1 MLASDETI
9 ACGTEIP
16 YALTDVL
23 VKMTAKMPNPIDVHV
38 GSRLRMRRML
48 VGMSQEKLGEHLDLT
63 FQQVQ
68 KYEKGSNRISAS
80 RLFEMA
86 RILDVPV
93 QFFFDDMPGQFSGK
107 PAAGF
112 AESSD
117 SFQMTDFLTSSDGAQ
132 LIRAFAEI
140 KSPEV
145 RRKVIDLVKS
155 ISSTSGN

>member
-1 MLASDETI
+1 
-9 ACGTEIP
+9 
-16 YALTDVL
+16 
-23 VKMTAKMPNPIDVHV
+23 
-38 GSRLRMRRML
+38 ML

-80 RLFEMA
+80 RLFDMA

-93 QFFFDDMPGQFSGK
+93 QFFFDDMPGK
-107 PAAGF
+107 PVGASTAGF
-112 AESSD
+112 AESQD

-140 KSPEV
+140 KNSDV

-155 ISSTSGN
+155 ISAAGSNS

>member
-1 MLASDETI
+1 
-9 ACGTEIP
+9 
-16 YALTDVL
+16 
-23 VKMTAKMPNPIDVHV
+23 MTTKMPNPIDIHV

-80 RLFEMA
+80 RLFDMS

-93 QFFFDDMPGQFSGK
+93 QFFFDDIHGVGAGSTSS
-107 PAAGF
+107 GF
-112 AESSD
+112 AESGG
-117 SFQMTDFLTSSDGAQ
+117 SFQMTDFLSSSDGAQ
-132 LIRAFAEI
+132 LIRAFTEI
-140 KSPEV
+140 KSAEV

-155 ISSTSGN
+155 ISATNASESGKS

>member
-1 MLASDETI
+1 
-9 ACGTEIP
+9 
-16 YALTDVL
+16 
-23 VKMTAKMPNPIDVHV
+23 MTAKMPNPIDVHV

-80 RLFEMA
+80 RLYDMA

-93 QFFFDDMPGQFSGK
+93 QFFFDDMPGKALSR
-107 PAAGF
+107 PVAGF
-112 AESSD
+112 AENQD

-132 LIRAFAEI
+132 LIRAFADI
-140 KSPEV
+140 KSSEV

-155 ISSTSGN
+155 ISTNSPD